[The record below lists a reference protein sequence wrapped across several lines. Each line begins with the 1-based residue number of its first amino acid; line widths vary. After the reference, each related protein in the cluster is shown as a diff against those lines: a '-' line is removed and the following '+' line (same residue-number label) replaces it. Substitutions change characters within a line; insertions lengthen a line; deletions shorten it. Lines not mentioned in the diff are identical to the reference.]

1 MDPTDFSA
9 VGDFYYQ
16 ASNGSV
22 ALPVAGYNYNSDWT
36 PLLVG
41 LAPTGMAASLAAQL
55 VEDGK
60 LRHLFEA
67 SFNSRG
73 SFRQRRLVQATS
85 ARAGTTVLEQ
95 GGAMTRRQILEDH
108 IASPVSILER
118 LMLQDA
124 GERQAQCAASF
135 DERLEDRVGVY
146 FVGVYDRRD

>member
-55 VEDGK
+55 VEDKK
-60 LRHLFEA
+60 LRHILEA
-67 SFNSRG
+67 SLNSRG
-73 SFRQRRLVQATS
+73 RFRQRRFVQTTS
-85 ARAGTTVLEQ
+85 ARTGAAVLEQ
-95 GGAMTRRQILEDH
+95 RGTMTRRQILENH
-108 IASPVSILER
+108 IASPVSALEG

-135 DERLEDRVGVY
+135 DERP
-146 FVGVYDRRD
+146 